1 MESFVEIEGNSKGG
15 DGSFQVHFS
24 FVAVARIDGFVFFH
38 MGEFAAGHLQN
49 CVRYSHLQ
57 GRVLMSKNRSY
68 Y

>member
-1 MESFVEIEGNSKGG
+1 
-15 DGSFQVHFS
+15 
-24 FVAVARIDGFVFFH
+24 